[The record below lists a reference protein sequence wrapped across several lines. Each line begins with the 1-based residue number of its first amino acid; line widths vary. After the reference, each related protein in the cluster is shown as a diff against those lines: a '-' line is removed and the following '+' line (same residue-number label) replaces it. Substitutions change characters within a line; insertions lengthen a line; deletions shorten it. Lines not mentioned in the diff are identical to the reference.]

1 MFLIQ
6 LFQVSYFFTL
16 QFLLVL
22 ILFHNFSVASC
33 FSSGILRNPERETN
47 VEGGGFNSF
56 SINC

>member
-6 LFQVSYFFTL
+6 LFQVSYLFTL

-33 FSSGILRNPERETN
+33 FGSVILRNPERETN